1 VAWRPH
7 GHVKVNARSPRAAGV
22 CDRCG
27 RIFQHNTLRFQFD
40 FSGLR
45 LQNLRILVCDAGC
58 YDVPQRQL
66 GAKILSPDPLPIF
79 NARPEPFTTTGLSY
93 QETNTMCSPPSQFT
107 GGDFSSDFNNDFS
120 GGGDPSLGLQGDG
133 PQMTMPDGTTL
144 MVMPANPPG
153 IAP

>member
-1 VAWRPH
+1 MVC
-7 GHVKVNARSPRAAGV
+7 AR
-22 CDRCG
+22 CE
-27 RIFQHNTLRFQFD
+27 
-40 FSGLR
+40 
-45 LQNLRILVCDAGC
+45 
-58 YDVPQRQL
+58 DVPQRQL

-93 QETNTMCSPPSQFT
+93 QETNTMCLPPSQFVGGDAF
-107 GGDFSSDFNNDFS
+107 GGDFGGDFS